1 MKEVVICSPIR
12 QSISSILSHALNHTA
27 LSIKNEIWHV
37 SGIPGGNSG
46 NIISYCHPCNTGDDR
61 GLGIARS
68 PALPFHEC
76 RKARIKHLPKARVE
90 IPSPGGRPSFIRAVF
105 VDLIVSQA
113 KHPSLIGGGGSG

>member
-37 SGIPGGNSG
+37 SGIPD
-46 NIISYCHPCNTGDDR
+46 CHPCNTGDDR